1 MSVMTAATD
10 AAPAMGVPFVV
21 VSDVDVSG
29 FRDGDPDAIRAV
41 YRAYG
46 RLVFSVASR
55 VLGDRTLAEEA
66 TQQTFVQAWQAAHTF
81 DPSRQLGPWLAT
93 IARRV
98 AIDVHR
104 REALRAHTGLE
115 DATLE
120 RSDVLT
126 IPDAAASAYDAWEVR
141 RAVDDLPP
149 EEREVVQLQH
159 LGGLTHNEIA
169 VKLDIPVG
177 TVKSRSA
184 RAYGRLATALA
195 DFRDGMA

>member
-1 MSVMTAATD
+1 MSVITAATD
-10 AAPAMGVPFVV
+10 GAPTMGVPFLVV
-21 VSDVDVSG
+21 PDVDVSG
-29 FRDGDPDAIRAV
+29 FRDGDPDAIRAL

-66 TQQTFVQAWQAAHTF
+66 PQQAFVQAWQAAPTF

-104 REALRAHTGLE
+104 REAPRAPIGL
-115 DATLE
+115 DAPPLE
-120 RSDVLT
+120 RSDVLP

-141 RAVDDLPP
+141 RAVDDLPA

-169 VKLDIPVG
+169 AKLDIPVG

>member
-1 MSVMTAATD
+1 
-10 AAPAMGVPFVV
+10 MGVPFVV

-29 FRDGDPDAIRAV
+29 FRDGDPDAIRAL

-46 RLVFSVASR
+46 GLVFSVASR

-81 DPSRQLGPWLAT
+81 DPTRQLGPWLAT

-104 REALRAHTGLE
+104 REALRAHTGLD

-141 RAVDDLPP
+141 RAVGDLPP

-159 LGGLTHNEIA
+159 LDGLTHSEIA

-195 DFRDGMA
+195 AFRDGMA

>member
-1 MSVMTAATD
+1 MLAVSTPTEV
-10 AAPAMGVPFVV
+10 APARGVPFVV

-29 FRDGDPDAIRAV
+29 FRDGDPDAIRGL

-46 RLVFSVASR
+46 GLVFSVTSR

-81 DPSRQLGPWLAT
+81 DPSRELGPWLAT

-104 REALRAHTGLE
+104 REALRAHTDLD

-141 RAVDDLPP
+141 RAVSDLPA
-149 EEREVVQLQH
+149 EEREVVRLQH
-159 LGGLTHNEIA
+159 LDGLTHNEIA
-169 VKLDIPVG
+169 AKLHIPIG

-195 DFRDGMA
+195 DFREGLT